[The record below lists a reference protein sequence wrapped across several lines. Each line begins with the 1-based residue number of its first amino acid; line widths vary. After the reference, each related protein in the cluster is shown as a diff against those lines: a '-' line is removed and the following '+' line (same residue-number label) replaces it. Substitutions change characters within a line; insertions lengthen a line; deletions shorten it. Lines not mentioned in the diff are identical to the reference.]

1 MARLKIN
8 SPMYKRFELINS
20 SNSIVEL
27 INLIVTLINYINV
40 TCYDSSRHQD
50 NQTTTS
56 PLNASSVFKSFQEEF
71 SHG

>member
-8 SPMYKRFELINS
+8 SFMYKTFAYINS

-27 INLIVTLINYINV
+27 INLIVTLINLINV

-50 NQTTTS
+50 IQAS

-71 SHG
+71 SHD

>member
-8 SPMYKRFELINS
+8 SFMHKTFVYINS

-27 INLIVTLINYINV
+27 INLIVTLIKLINV

-50 NQTTTS
+50 IQAS

>member
-8 SPMYKRFELINS
+8 SSMYKRF
-20 SNSIVEL
+20 EL
-27 INLIVTLINYINV
+27 INLIVTLIKLINV

-50 NQTTTS
+50 IQAS

-71 SHG
+71 SDG